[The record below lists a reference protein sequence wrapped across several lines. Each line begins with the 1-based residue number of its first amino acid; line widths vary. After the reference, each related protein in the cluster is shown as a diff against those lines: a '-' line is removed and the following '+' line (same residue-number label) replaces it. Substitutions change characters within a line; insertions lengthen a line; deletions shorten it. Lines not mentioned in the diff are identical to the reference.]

1 MNFFK
6 KIILIFSFIFLN
18 SIALSDSHNKDKKNI
33 VEKAKEVNQQ
43 VKQKQ
48 ATKNAN
54 ISSEVGSEEP
64 LPLNDPFVGDGS
76 LGGGN
81 TVKLIAG
88 SEEEKRN
95 LSVFNYKLVGVIEG
109 NENMFA
115 SMIDENGEILTLNLF
130 EELSPGV
137 RLIALDSK
145 EIVFEREN
153 EDSLVVINF
162 KNQIIERDK

>member
-6 KIILIFSFIFLN
+6 KIILILSFVFLN
-18 SIALSDSHNKDKKNI
+18 SMALADSHDKEKKNI

-76 LGGGN
+76 LSGGN
-81 TVKLIAG
+81 SIKLIAG

-137 RLIALDSK
+137 RLISLDSQ

>member
-6 KIILIFSFIFLN
+6 KIILILSFIFLN
-18 SIALSDSHNKDKKNI
+18 SMALADSHDKEKKNI

-76 LGGGN
+76 LSGGN
-81 TVKLIAG
+81 SIKLIAG

-95 LSVFNYKLVGVIEG
+95 LSVFNYKLVGIIEG

>member
-6 KIILIFSFIFLN
+6 KIILILSFIFLN
-18 SIALSDSHNKDKKNI
+18 SMALADSHDKEKKNI

-76 LGGGN
+76 LSGGN
-81 TVKLIAG
+81 SIKLIAG